1 MVRETSVAVGHE
13 YEGLHV
19 HPRIMHIGESGR
31 NRSDGGVPWEGW
43 VGGWGRGIWR
53 GGLGLGLWRRL
64 WARWGFMMYSLG
76 KVGVMCK
83 GMGVRAI
90 VGGQGCGCDLG
101 GGLWVSSARQVPS

>member
-1 MVRETSVAVGHE
+1 
-13 YEGLHV
+13 
-19 HPRIMHIGESGR
+19 
-31 NRSDGGVPWEGW
+31 
-43 VGGWGRGIWR
+43 
-53 GGLGLGLWRRL
+53 
-64 WARWGFMMYSLG
+64 MMYSLG